1 MYIAC
6 PECDTKFVV
15 TPEQIG
21 KHGRKVKCS
30 KCSHI
35 WHQKLEEPL
44 NVEPLLSPIPASIT
58 GKDKDIKL
66 GNGVNLPALLPVKI
80 QPYLYVMPAVLI
92 GLIIFMLVMI
102 FPNKMGLNSM
112 LDTNHLSIRD
122 IKIENHAEIDKIT
135 VSYKVLNESNRN
147 VKMPLVRIRLF
158 DKNDRVLKSLVD
170 DRTNIGM
177 APDQF
182 IQVKTEFVPA
192 PPSTESIDI
201 MIGNKVDFILR

>member
-35 WHQKLEEPL
+35 WHQRLEDNVRIEPTL
-44 NVEPLLSPIPASIT
+44 TMPEAATP
-58 GKDKDIKL
+58 L

-80 QPYLYVMPAVLI
+80 PPYLFVMPVLMI
-92 GLIIFMLVMI
+92 GLIVFMLTML
-102 FPNKMGLNSM
+102 FPNKLGVDSLLNS
-112 LDTNHLSIRD
+112 DEVSIKD
-122 IKIENHAEIDKIT
+122 MQIVNQKDIDKIT
-135 VSYKVLNESNRN
+135 VNYKVHNSSLKD

-158 DKNDRVLKSLVD
+158 DKDNRVLKSLID
-170 DRTNIGM
+170 DHTNIDM
-177 APDQF
+177 SPDQY

-192 PPSTESIDI
+192 PPSVDSIDI
-201 MIGNKVDFILR
+201 MIGNKIDFILR